1 MDTVSK
7 KKRSEIMSHVTGK
20 ETEPEIMVR
29 KFLFAQGLRYRKN
42 VKRLSG
48 TPDIVLQKYKT
59 AIFVNGCFWHGH
71 KGCKYSRL
79 PSTNVTYWENKIKTN
94 IERDKR
100 KILELEKLG
109 YKVLTIWQ
117 CQLKASVREYFLNR
131 LMIDIKSGHQD
142 SLEKE

>member
-1 MDTVSK
+1 
-7 KKRSEIMSHVTGK
+7 
-20 ETEPEIMVR
+20 MVR

-79 PSTNVTYWENKIKTN
+79 PSTNVTYWESKIKTN
-94 IERDKR
+94 IERDER

-117 CQLKASVREYFLNR
+117 CQLRASVRAYFLNR
-131 LMIDIKSGHQD
+131 LIIDIKSGW
-142 SLEKE
+142 SPRLP

>member
-1 MDTVSK
+1 MDTVSN

-79 PSTNVTYWENKIKTN
+79 PSTNVTYWESKIKTN
-94 IERDKR
+94 IERDER

-117 CQLKASVREYFLNR
+117 CQLRASVRAYFLNR
-131 LMIDIKSGHQD
+131 LIIDIKSGW
-142 SLEKE
+142 SPRLP